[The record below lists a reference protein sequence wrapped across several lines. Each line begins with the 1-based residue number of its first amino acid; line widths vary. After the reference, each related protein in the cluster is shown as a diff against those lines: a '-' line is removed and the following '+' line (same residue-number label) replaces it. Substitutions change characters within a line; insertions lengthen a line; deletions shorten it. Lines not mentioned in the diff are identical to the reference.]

1 MRMGALQCRVVT
13 SGSLKVLV
21 QNGKDREGKGACQRT
36 VQAFKLRHQDQT
48 VLLLD
53 PRSGTLEKKNFFI
66 SFIFSHLQKS
76 GIIVLMSYVLIE
88 YIYIDI

>member
-21 QNGKDREGKGACQRT
+21 QNGKDGEGKGACQRT
-36 VQAFKLRHQDQT
+36 VQESKLRHQDQT

-53 PRSGTLEKKNFFI
+53 PRSGTLEKKYFI

-88 YIYIDI
+88 YI